1 VSLRSQHVEAT
12 RRAVLDA
19 ARAAFGARG
28 YAQASVDEIAAAAGV
43 TKGAVYHHFES
54 KEALFL
60 AALELVDERTV
71 VEIAA
76 ATEGARTTWAAAI
89 AALDAFLDRCLD
101 PMYRRVCFEE
111 GPQALGFVAW
121 WEHGE
126 RHVEGMLKA
135 ALVALVDEGDIVV
148 RDIDAMSATLYGS
161 LTAGALA
168 IARADDPRAA
178 RKAVRTT
185 LLQLLEG
192 LRP

>member
-1 VSLRSQHVEAT
+1 VQS
-12 RRAVLDA
+12 AVRLFSSKGFSDTTLSDVA
-19 ARAAFGARG
+19 ARAR
-28 YAQASVDEIAAAAGV
+28 V

-135 ALVALVDEGDIVV
+135 ALVALVDDGDIVV

-168 IARADDPRAA
+168 IARAADPRAA

>member
-1 VSLRSQHVEAT
+1 
-12 RRAVLDA
+12 
-19 ARAAFGARG
+19 
-28 YAQASVDEIAAAAGV
+28 
-43 TKGAVYHHFES
+43 
-54 KEALFL
+54 
-60 AALELVDERTV
+60 V

-76 ATEGARTTWAAAI
+76 ATEGARTTWAAAV

-101 PMYRRVCFEE
+101 PLYRRVCFEE

-126 RHVEGMLKA
+126 RHVEGLLRA
-135 ALVALVDEGDIVV
+135 ALIALADEGDIVV
-148 RDIDAMSATLYGS
+148 RDVDAMSATLYGA

-168 IARADDPRAA
+168 IARSSDPGAA
-178 RKAVRTT
+178 RTAVRTT